1 MYLGIGAG
9 SSGAEALQ
17 IFGATILVSG
27 SDPIILWTCSHSV
40 YLLLLP
46 SKPTVF
52 YTATVHSVPV

>member
-27 SDPIILWTCSHSV
+27 SDPTCSHSV
-40 YLLLLP
+40 FLLLLP

-52 YTATVHSVPV
+52 YTATVRTVPV